1 MPAVVVAASPLESGH
16 SDSEQT
22 WVTPATSSDSFD
34 AYSEAP
40 PSRSPAAAGDSA
52 LDVRPKRGKVTR
64 PSPIPEAHET
74 SSPSREMTATRE
86 QSAQAASAMTRQSLQ
101 TIRRTSAVQTETCG
115 TISQATT
122 GLGASPYGDSDR
134 DSQMLKVLLAGNA
147 HYLRERSAILRGA
160 STLDETV
167 YICQQIRQQ
176 QEPPARP
183 PTAAS
188 EVFVTGHTTELGS
201 SCESR
206 EPLRLRHLV
215 GLQHPQALLEAH
227 KVARSRSPSVDERKR
242 SSPPPRPEPRPRR
255 LVPLITEPDC
265 PAADPEMGDSPPR
278 PKPRTRLPLV
288 LPSGAGASSSEERRS
303 DSTAL
308 LMPDSAELG
317 WLSSPSSPR

>member
-1 MPAVVVAASPLESGH
+1 MSV
-16 SDSEQT
+16 
-22 WVTPATSSDSFD
+22 
-34 AYSEAP
+34 
-40 PSRSPAAAGDSA
+40 
-52 LDVRPKRGKVTR
+52 
-64 PSPIPEAHET
+64 
-74 SSPSREMTATRE
+74 TRE
-86 QSAQAASAMTRQSLQ
+86 QSVQVASELKGQSPL
-101 TIRRTSAVQTETCG
+101 TIRRTSAVQTETCS
-115 TISQATT
+115 TVSRATT

-134 DSQMLKVLLAGNA
+134 DSQMLKCHAQVLLAGNA

-227 KVARSRSPSVDERKR
+227 KVAKSRSPSVDERKR

-255 LVPLITEPDC
+255 LVPPIAEPVC
-265 PAADPEMGDSPPR
+265 TTPDPEMGDSPPR
-278 PKPRTRLPLV
+278 PKPRTRLPSMIP
-288 LPSGAGASSSEERRS
+288 PSAGTSSSEERRS

-308 LMPDSAELG
+308 LMPESAELG